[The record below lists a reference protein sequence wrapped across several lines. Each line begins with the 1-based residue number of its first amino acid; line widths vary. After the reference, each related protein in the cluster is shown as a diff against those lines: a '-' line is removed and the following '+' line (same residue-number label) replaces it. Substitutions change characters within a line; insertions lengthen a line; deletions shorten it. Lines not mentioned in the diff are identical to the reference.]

1 MTSPLW
7 SAIQRILTLK
17 PDGIPG
23 PVTLA
28 AVADSLDLA
37 SPSKASW
44 TDIRMELDLPPESDP
59 PGEKMAS
66 RFLLHLQVQGKTG
79 KDMWPREWEAEAFF
93 GKPGK
98 GLQLMELP
106 YPLLLSWD
114 TKETVTRMTCHSLVA
129 IPLKRIFSRTL
140 AHYGREDISQLG
152 LNLFGGCYNNRPKT
166 GGTALSMHAYGIA
179 VDLDPDHNRLKWD
192 STRAA
197 FARHYYDAFWSF
209 VEDEGA
215 VSLGRTRNYDWMH
228 FQFARLNG

>member
-1 MTSPLW
+1 MSSPLW
-7 SAIQRILTLK
+7 SAVQRLLTLK

-23 PVTLA
+23 SATRAALA
-28 AVADSLDLA
+28 KSLELS
-37 SPSKASW
+37 SPSAIAW
-44 TDIRMELDLPPESDP
+44 TDIRQQLGLVPGSGQPDCDL
-59 PGEKMAS
+59 AS
-66 RFLLHLQVQGKTG
+66 RFLIYLQTQGKAR
-79 KDMWPREWEAEAFF
+79 KDMWPREGDAGDFF
-93 GKPGK
+93 GKPGT

-114 TKETVTRMTCHSLVA
+114 TKEIVTRMTCHSLVA
-129 IPLKRIFSRTL
+129 TPLKKIFTRTL
-140 AHYGREDISQLG
+140 EHYGKEDISRLG

-166 GGTALSMHAYGIA
+166 GGTSLSMHAYGAA
-179 VDLDPDHNRLKWD
+179 VDLDPDHNRLKWNSD
-192 STRAA
+192 RAS